1 LVLGGGGFGTAGHL
15 ETVRTHSCPEREPKE
30 NDMNVADRAEPAVL
44 LDGLAF
50 PESPR
55 WHDGRLWV
63 SDWGAGEVIA
73 VDPEGASEVIARI
86 PSFPMCIDHL
96 PDGRLLIVSSAEH
109 RLVRREPDGT
119 LVTHGDLSGFGDHP
133 WNDIVVDGRGNAYVN
148 NIGFDFPEG
157 HITPGFI
164 ALITPDG
171 AVRQVAE
178 GLAFPNGMV
187 VTPDGRTLIVAE
199 SYGNKLTAFDIAAD
213 GSLSGGRVW
222 AAVDDHPD
230 GICLDAEG
238 AIWYGDVGT
247 SRAVR
252 VREGGELL
260 ETIDLDRGCFAVML
274 GGQDGRTLFIVANE
288 WGEADDMAGGAPR
301 GQVLLTR
308 APAPRAGWP

>member
-1 LVLGGGGFGTAGHL
+1 
-15 ETVRTHSCPEREPKE
+15 
-30 NDMNVADRAEPAVL
+30 MNVADRAEPAVL

-73 VDPEGASEVIARI
+73 VDPEGASAVMARI

-96 PDGRLLIVSSAEH
+96 PDGRLLIVSSAER
-109 RLVRREPDGT
+109 RLVRQEPDGT
-119 LVTHGDLSGFGDHP
+119 LVTHADLSGFGDHP

-148 NIGFDFPEG
+148 NIGFDFPGGEVA
-157 HITPGFI
+157 PGFI
-164 ALITPDG
+164 ALVTPDG
-171 AVRQVAE
+171 VVRQVAQ

-213 GSLSGGRVW
+213 RSLSGGHVW

-238 AIWYGDVGT
+238 AVWYGDVG
-247 SRAVR
+247 SKRAVR
-252 VREGGELL
+252 VREDGELL

-288 WGEADDMAGGAPR
+288 WGGADDMAGGTPR
-301 GQVLLTR
+301 GQVVVTR
-308 APAPRAGWP
+308 APAPGAGWP